1 MERVDWK
8 TSVLMQSSGRT
19 KCRLKQTFLS
29 AEYKFV
35 PHTACL
41 LPDHEFNMEIIQQ
54 QDDFP
59 LMMYFLT
66 SVCIKLHPTTEQ
78 SAE

>member
-41 LPDHEFNMEIIQQ
+41 LPDHELNMEIIQQ
-54 QDDFP
+54 QVHLP
-59 LMMYFLT
+59 LTMLT
-66 SVCIKLHPTTEQ
+66 QTTLLIV
-78 SAE
+78 SRYTYH